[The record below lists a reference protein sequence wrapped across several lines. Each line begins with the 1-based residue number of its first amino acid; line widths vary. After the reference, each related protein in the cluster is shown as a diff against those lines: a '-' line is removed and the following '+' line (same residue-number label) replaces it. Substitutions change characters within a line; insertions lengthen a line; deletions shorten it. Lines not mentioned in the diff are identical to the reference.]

1 MGPKPQT
8 PQSGDLFRFPLAEHL
23 NPKHEL
29 VLLGDA
35 MNWSEIERTV
45 SAPFAST
52 TGRPALLPS
61 LVVGLLYLQHAYCIF
76 QPIVDGH
83 FRGT

>member
-35 MNWSEIERTV
+35 IV
-45 SAPFAST
+45 S
-52 TGRPALLPS
+52 GRPIIPTC
-61 LVVGLLYLQHAYCIF
+61 GRRIF
-76 QPIVDGH
+76 PTHGNPPNFH
-83 FRGT
+83 RGEK